1 MGRRKNY
8 PWDSRV
14 NKQMTNLVSGLLTM
28 VILSPF
34 LLFSS
39 SKNKDLDS
47 GEVIGVIFVAILL
60 SPFIFLT
67 PSIWD
72 VLYGFDFITRLLLLL
87 LSYVL
92 MGCIEAY
99 LIYKASTIV
108 DKLENKYDSFVYYIV
123 FRSYK
128 SRYRKIRKDYFN
140 TVNKNNRAKSKVIEL
155 HNKIKHYQSLLDKNV
170 GTEKEQK
177 YRDVIEQSHQ
187 ELYKIKKN
195 IFNVFRT
202 DYTEP
207 IIQLPCNQKD
217 TLPNFD
223 GYVYLSIDKKFTVR
237 KTIKID
243 EIQPLSNNGKMF
255 FKTNIKPL
263 KSLFNES
270 ITIHFYDRYLLL
282 MTKKNFTIVGYEDI
296 IGSYTNT
303 SIELCL
309 GSKDYPKT
317 VELNR
322 LDYTPE
328 FRKDDKNK
336 FVMVDVGTLQLKF
349 FSRKINILFTKYDEG
364 KVIYEL
370 ISNTK

>member
-14 NKQMTNLVSGLLTM
+14 NKQMTNLVSGFITG
-28 VILSPF
+28 VIFAPF

-47 GEVIGVIFVAILL
+47 GEVIGVIFVSILL
-60 SPFIFLT
+60 LPFILLT
-67 PSIWD
+67 PFIWD
-72 VLYGFDFITRLLLLL
+72 VLYGLDFIDKLLLLL

-92 MGCIEAY
+92 IGCIEAY
-99 LIYKASTIV
+99 LIYKAYTILNKV
-108 DKLENKYDSFVYYIV
+108 ENKYDAFVYCVVI
-123 FRSYK
+123 RSFK

-140 TVNKNNRAKSKVIEL
+140 TVSKNNRAKSKVIEL

-177 YRDVIEQSHQ
+177 YRDIIEQSHQ

-202 DYTEP
+202 DYKEP

-217 TLPNFD
+217 ALPGFD
-223 GYVYLSIDKKFTVR
+223 GYVYLSIDKNFTVR
-237 KTIKID
+237 KTIMID
-243 EIQPLSNNGKMF
+243 EILPLSNNGKMF

-263 KSLFNES
+263 KSLFDES
-270 ITIHFYDRYLLL
+270 ISIHFYDRYLLL

-303 SIELCL
+303 AIELCL
-309 GSKDYPKT
+309 GGNNNYRT
-317 VELNR
+317 IELHR
-322 LDYTPE
+322 LDSTPE
-328 FRKDDKNK
+328 FRKDDTNK
-336 FVMVDVGTLQLKF
+336 YVMVDVCVLQLRF
-349 FSRKINILFTKYDEG
+349 FSRKINILFTKHDEG

-370 ISNTK
+370 IS

>member
-1 MGRRKNY
+1 M
-8 PWDSRV
+8 
-14 NKQMTNLVSGLLTM
+14 
-28 VILSPF
+28 
-34 LLFSS
+34 
-39 SKNKDLDS
+39 
-47 GEVIGVIFVAILL
+47 
-60 SPFIFLT
+60 
-67 PSIWD
+67 
-72 VLYGFDFITRLLLLL
+72 
-87 LSYVL
+87 
-92 MGCIEAY
+92 
-99 LIYKASTIV
+99 
-108 DKLENKYDSFVYYIV
+108 
-123 FRSYK
+123 
-128 SRYRKIRKDYFN
+128 
-140 TVNKNNRAKSKVIEL
+140 
-155 HNKIKHYQSLLDKNV
+155 
-170 GTEKEQK
+170 
-177 YRDVIEQSHQ
+177 
-187 ELYKIKKN
+187 
-195 IFNVFRT
+195 FRT

-282 MTKKNFTIVGYEDI
+282 MTKENFTIVGYEDI

-322 LDYTPE
+322 LDCTPE
-328 FRKDDKNK
+328 FREDDKNK

-364 KVIYEL
+364 KVIYEV